1 MASDRKTREEAAK
14 IAKAYTAMLKSSEQ
28 ADNRQKAAAVRRAL
42 EGLNDDS
49 ERELMR
55 RNLFDKVSLQRIPM
69 PLSLSTMK
77 RIRARFLRLLAQEL
91 GMNERRRA

>member
-28 ADNRQKAAAVRRAL
+28 AENRQKTEAVRLAL
-42 EGLNDDS
+42 EALRDDT
-49 ERELMR
+49 ERELIR
-55 RNLFDKVSLQRIPM
+55 RNLFDKVPLQYIPI

-77 RIRARFLRLLAQEL
+77 RIRARFLRLLAENL
-91 GMNERRRA
+91 GMYERRSA

>member
-14 IAKAYTAMLKSSEQ
+14 IAKAYPAMLKSSEQ

-49 ERELMR
+49 ERELVR
-55 RNLFDKVSLQRIPM
+55 RNLIEKVSLQRIPM

-91 GMNERRRA
+91 GMYERRNA